1 MALFLANGS
10 IGQSGGEYVG
20 QVVYAQNNSV
30 ISYTFSSNASATTA
44 VTVVTS
50 PSITPQSTNSRFL
63 VYGQT
68 TGWVSQMTINYEW
81 DMSLYRN
88 QSGNASFIGGN
99 TNTSYWKG
107 SSVHASGQP
116 GIESGQ
122 TNNFMYVDHPNN
134 TTALTYQIEVRGGES
149 TTYYF
154 NRGRT
159 GSAAYHFSNTGGS
172 YIVVQE
178 LCTV

>member
-1 MALFLANGS
+1 MAILFPNGS

-20 QVVYAQNNSV
+20 QVVYAHNNTV
-30 ISYTFSSNASATTA
+30 ISYTFSASASATTA

-68 TGWVSQMTINYEW
+68 TGWAAQMNENYEW

-88 QSGNASFIGGN
+88 QSGSAAFIGGN

-122 TNNFMYVDHPNN
+122 TNNFMYVDHPNS
-134 TTALTYQIEVRGGES
+134 TTTLTYQIEARGGES

-159 GSAAYHFSNTGGS
+159 GSQNYHFANTGGS